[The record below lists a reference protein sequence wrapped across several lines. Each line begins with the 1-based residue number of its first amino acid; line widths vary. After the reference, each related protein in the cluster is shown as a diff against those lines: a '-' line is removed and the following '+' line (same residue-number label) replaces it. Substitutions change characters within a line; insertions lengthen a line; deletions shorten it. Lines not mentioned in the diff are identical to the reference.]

1 MMPAVP
7 APKSAAIRVPVELKL
22 KRNYKYDSRKR
33 VFESGSGTSF
43 DPISDCRKI
52 QASSTR
58 CRLWPRRMSRE
69 LSQPE
74 KELRRYMQVI
84 LPQGVAPQD
93 FVDVV
98 RAWPSVEEASVG
110 PDVSLPDSRVKTVT

>member
-1 MMPAVP
+1 MPAVP
-7 APKSAAIRVPVELKL
+7 APKSAEIRVPVELKL

-43 DPISDCRKI
+43 DPHRDLPKDTSIVYKVPALAAADESK
-52 QASSTR
+52 
-58 CRLWPRRMSRE
+58 

-84 LPQGVAPQD
+84 LPQGVSPQE
-93 FVDVV
+93 FVGIV

-110 PDVSLPDSRVKTVT
+110 PDVSLPDAR

>member
-1 MMPAVP
+1 MPAVP
-7 APKSAAIRVPVELKL
+7 APKSAAIRVLVELKL

-33 VFESGSGTSF
+33 VFESGSGTRF
-43 DPISDCRKI
+43 DPHRDLPKGTSIVYKVPALAAADY
-52 QASSTR
+52 
-58 CRLWPRRMSRE
+58 SR
-69 LSQPE
+69 LSQAE

-98 RAWPSVEEASVG
+98 RRWPSVEEASVG
-110 PDVSLPDSRVKTVT
+110 PDVSLPRVR

>member
-43 DPISDCRKI
+43 DPYRDLPKD
-52 QASSTR
+52 TR
-58 CRLWPRRMSRE
+58 IVYKVPALAAADE
-69 LSQPE
+69 AKLSKPE
-74 KELRRYMQVI
+74 KDLRRYMQVI
-84 LPQGVAPQD
+84 LPQGVSPQD
-93 FVDVV
+93 FVEIV

-110 PDVSLPDSRVKTVT
+110 PDVSLPSTK